1 MAQATTKVFTWASV
15 ASGKKQTQAEV
26 EASRL
31 AERKK
36 IEAVQEAKEWARL
49 EAESTIHMR
58 KMLQKEKQEKE
69 QAILHGQC
77 LQKKAEIDEKY
88 TKENGYWMQSVRRW
102 PIGTRRLDVPSSVSE
117 RAMEYVEHFLYTF
130 PELQQKCLTVGAFKK
145 AFIDAYVPY
154 VYAKFYSWCMVNQNS
169 LYDLL
174 IVPGLTNDD
183 KYALM
188 QMWVS
193 EQETKYNRMPNDWQ
207 KKLCQPWR
215 NAFWVFAKNVTYEKC
230 LWAMD
235 AKSKTFE
242 MPKLDPAGETVYG
255 FAVIEGNPLHEASK
269 IVWQTDLAN
278 YIGHSHNKKTENK
291 KKVVQREKEDREDSD
306 EFGDYL

>member
-1 MAQATTKVFTWASV
+1 MASATKVFTWASV

-36 IEAVQEAKEWARL
+36 IEAEQEAKECDRL
-49 EAESTIHMR
+49 EQESTIHMR
-58 KMLQKEKQEKE
+58 KMLAREKQEKE

-88 TKENGYWMQSVRRW
+88 TKENGYWMQNVRRW
-102 PIGTRRLDVPSSVSE
+102 PIGTRCLEVPPSVSE
-117 RAMEYVEHFLYTF
+117 RAMEYVEHFLVTF
-130 PELQQKCLTVGAFKK
+130 PELQQQALTIGTFKK
-145 AFIDAYVPY
+145 AFINAYVPY

-169 LYDLL
+169 LMAYLNA
-174 IVPGLTNDD
+174 PRLTNED

-193 EQETKYNRMPNDWQ
+193 EQETKYNRMPNDYN
-207 KKLCQPWR
+207 KKLSQPWR

-255 FAVIEGNPLHEASK
+255 FAVIEGNPTHDASK
-269 IVWQTDLAN
+269 IVWQTDLVN
-278 YIGHSHNKKTENK
+278 YIGHVHK
-291 KKVVQREKEDREDSD
+291 KKPENGKKLAQREKEDQKDLD
-306 EFGDYL
+306 DLDDLF

>member
-1 MAQATTKVFTWASV
+1 MASATKVFTWASV

-36 IEAVQEAKEWARL
+36 IEAEQEAKEWARL
-49 EAESTIHMR
+49 DAESTIHMR
-58 KMLQKEKQEKE
+58 KMLAREKQEKE
-69 QAILHGQC
+69 QAILRGQC

-88 TKENGYWMQSVRRW
+88 TRENGYWMKSVRRW
-102 PIGTRRLDVPSSVSE
+102 PIGTRCLDVPRDVSE
-117 RAMEYVEHFLYTF
+117 RAMEYVEHFIVTF
-130 PELQQKCLTVGAFKK
+130 PELQTQAMTVGAFKK
-145 AFIDAYVPY
+145 AFINAYVPY
-154 VYAKFYSWCMVNQNS
+154 VYAKYSSCMCDQS
-169 LYDLL
+169 TL
-174 IVPGLTNDD
+174 IAYLNAPRLTNED

-188 QMWVS
+188 QMWLA
-193 EQETKYNRMPNDWQ
+193 EKETKYNRMPNDYN
-207 KKLCQPWR
+207 KKLSQPWR
-215 NAFWVFAKNVTYEKC
+215 NAFWVFAKNVTFEKC

-255 FAVIEGNPLHEASK
+255 FVKIEGNPLHDASK

-278 YIGHSHNKKTENK
+278 YIGHVHK
-291 KKVVQREKEDREDSD
+291 KKPENGKKLAQREKEIREEDLD
-306 EFGDYL
+306 DLF

>member
-1 MAQATTKVFTWASV
+1 MASTTKVFTWASV

-31 AERKK
+31 AEQKK
-36 IEAVQEAKEWARL
+36 VDDARIMKELAQL
-49 EAESTIHMR
+49 EHESTLHMR
-58 KMLQKEKQEKE
+58 KMFQKEKEEKK

-77 LQKKAEIDEKY
+77 VQKKAEIDDKY
-88 TKENGYWMQSVRRW
+88 TRENGYWMKSVRRW
-102 PIGTRRLDVPSSVSE
+102 PIGTRCLDVPSSVSE

-130 PELQQKCLTVGAFKK
+130 PELQAQCLTVGAFKK
-145 AFIDAYVPY
+145 AFINAYVPY
-154 VYAKFYSWCMVNQNS
+154 VYAKYSSCMYDQSS
-169 LYDLL
+169 LMAYLNA
-174 IVPGLTNDD
+174 PRLTNED

-188 QMWVS
+188 QMWLA
-193 EQETKYNRMPNDWQ
+193 EKEIKYNRMPNDYN
-207 KKLCQPWR
+207 KKLSQPWR

-269 IVWQTDLAN
+269 LVWQTDLSN
-278 YIGHSHNKKTENK
+278 YIGHSHKKKPENK
-291 KKVVQREKEDREDSD
+291 QKVAQREKESREDLD
-306 EFGDYL
+306 DFGNL